1 MYICTYV
8 FENVNILSTCFFT
21 ILLHYNII
29 TELLQHNTTSGP
41 FRKLGR
47 LFGSCLRQ
55 NAHSPTIR
63 LVLDQLGGYLPIGA
77 LGPSSISQ
85 LISKIYLLGP
95 TPLVDIYYDLSYGKR
110 PHVLLIISGPSTSSP
125 ILEVSTEYLKK
136 ANL

>member
-1 MYICTYV
+1 MQ
-8 FENVNILSTCFFT
+8 NLFFKFAG
-21 ILLHYNII
+21 
-29 TELLQHNTTSGP
+29 LLQHNTTSGP

-55 NAHSPTIR
+55 KTNSSTIQ

-85 LISKIYLLGP
+85 LIAKIYKLGP

-110 PHVLLIISGPSTSSP
+110 PHALLIISGPSTAVP
-125 ILEVSTEYLKK
+125 ILEVSSKT
-136 ANL
+136 